1 MPDNQNDEIE
11 IDLKELFFVLLSR
24 IWAIILATALGL
36 AAAAAYT
43 TLLMKPV
50 YTSTSILYVLTK
62 TTSITSLSDIQMG
75 TSLTQDYMVV
85 IQSRP
90 VLEKVIQNLG
100 LDMTVGELREN
111 VTVNNPANTRFLE
124 ITVSNND
131 SYLAKKIVDELAD
144 VSAERMA
151 EVMETQ
157 APNIMDYGQ
166 IPENPSSPNLIKN
179 SMIGAIL
186 GFIVACGII
195 VVMYLMNDTIKT
207 SDDVEKYLG
216 INTLGMIPLEEG
228 VSKRKTHGKDATAK
242 QKGKHRKSN
251 KSSDKSAA

>member
-1 MPDNQNDEIE
+1 MPDKQNEEIE
-11 IDLKELFFVLLSR
+11 IDLMELVHVLISK
-24 IWAIILATALGL
+24 IWAIILVTALGL
-36 AAAAAYT
+36 AGAAAFT
-43 TLLMKPV
+43 TLMMKPV

-100 LDMTVGELREN
+100 LDMSYGELRES
-111 VTVNNPANTRFLE
+111 VSVNNPSNTRFLE
-124 ITVSNND
+124 ITVSNHD
-131 SYLAKKIVDELAD
+131 AYLAKKIVDELAD

-166 IPENPSSPNLIKN
+166 IPESPSSPSLIKN
-179 SMIGAIL
+179 SMIGAML
-186 GFIVACGII
+186 GFILICGII
-195 VVMYLMNDTIKT
+195 VVMHLMNDTIRT
-207 SDDVEKYLG
+207 SEDVEKYLG

-228 VSKRKTHGKDATAK
+228 VSKRRTHGKDATAK
-242 QKGKHRKSN
+242 KRRHHSKKDGKSV
-251 KSSDKSAA
+251 A

>member
-1 MPDNQNDEIE
+1 M
-11 IDLKELFFVLLSR
+11 
-24 IWAIILATALGL
+24 
-36 AAAAAYT
+36 
-43 TLLMKPV
+43 MKPV
-50 YTSTSILYVLTK
+50 YTSTAILYVLTK

-100 LDMTVGELREN
+100 LDMSYGELRSS
-111 VTVNNPANTRFLE
+111 VSVNNPSNTRFLE
-124 ITVSNND
+124 ITVSNHD
-131 SYLAKKIVDELAD
+131 AYLAKKIVDELAD

-166 IPENPSSPNLIKN
+166 IPESPSSPNLIKN
-179 SMIGAIL
+179 SMIGAML
-186 GFIVACGII
+186 GFVLICGII
-195 VVMYLMNDTIKT
+195 VVMHLMNDTIRT
-207 SDDVEKYLG
+207 SEDVEKYLG

-242 QKGKHRKSN
+242 KRRHHSKKDS
-251 KSSDKSAA
+251 KSAA